1 VRAPRHCEATILE
14 GRCTVKIRDIMTPDV
29 EYVWPDD
36 TLQEAAVKMKDLD
49 VGTLPVCDRARVV
62 GILTDRDVT
71 VRAVAE
77 GRDPRSTR
85 VRDIMTKDI
94 IYCYD
99 DEDEEAATRLMQER
113 QVRRILILNR
123 GRRLVGIVSLGD
135 LAAETGDPQR
145 IGEILQDV
153 SEPAIPRR

>member
-1 VRAPRHCEATILE
+1 M
-14 GRCTVKIRDIMTPDV
+14 KIRDIMTPDV
-29 EYVWPDD
+29 ECVWPDD
-36 TLQEAAVKMKDLD
+36 SLQEAAIKMKDLD
-49 VGTLPVCDRARVV
+49 VGTLPVCDRDRIA

-77 GRDPRSTR
+77 GRNPRSTP
-85 VRDIMTKDI
+85 VRDVMTKDI

-99 DEDEEAATRLMQER
+99 DEGTEAAALLMKER
-113 QVRRILILNR
+113 QVRRVLVLNR
-123 GRRLVGIVSLGD
+123 YRRLVGIVSLGD

-145 IGEILQDV
+145 IGEVLQDV